1 MVWYGGEG
9 GGLVKTSNIAQSGL
23 QGDCGLHGVSIEQR
37 GSGRGNGL
45 LPRKKSSDLYRPQGH
60 DIIPN
65 PANTTI
71 SGFKPVR

>member
-37 GSGRGNGL
+37 EVGEVTGCFRGRNPPTSG
-45 LPRKKSSDLYRPQGH
+45 
-60 DIIPN
+60 
-65 PANTTI
+65 T
-71 SGFKPVR
+71 